1 MGAIDPET
9 PVHPRD
15 DPRSILRHMAR
26 RFSVLV
32 LPRMLSTLASYESF
46 WPSLSEP
53 MPARSTALM
62 CTNTSLPP
70 SSGAMKPK
78 PLVALNHLTVP
89 VVILS
94 SPKMRECAMCP
105 RASRAGLIRFQ
116 RCLGE
121 GSRLGA
127 VNKADRLFECPAYTP
142 LRPIK
147 QATSVSAD

>member
-15 DPRSILRHMAR
+15 DPRSILRHMPR
-26 RFSVLV
+26 RFSALV

-78 PLVALNHLTVP
+78 PFVALNHLTVP
-89 VVILS
+89 VVILLLQDCANALTPARPS
-94 SPKMRECAMCP
+94 RELDPISAMSWGVEP
-105 RASRAGLIRFQ
+105 
-116 RCLGE
+116 
-121 GSRLGA
+121 
-127 VNKADRLFECPAYTP
+127 V
-142 LRPIK
+142 
-147 QATSVSAD
+147 